1 MALLAVA
8 PSCPFGLEGKEW
20 VHPDPQRGGLSLCVV
35 LRGPQAAVLKAWS
48 SGGAST
54 SCLYFGFLGL
64 GFLMP
69 VLRIKCILKER
80 FQLSLVTIYIHIYSI
95 YKVFI
100 CKMFLTVSSGPA
112 RLVTICPWSSSPP
125 RFREWLGAGHQL
137 YVLKITV
144 SNKCLLIFFQR
155 FCVDEFVVKRGLGS
169 LPAHPLQGLVRLVV
183 CGARAAWW
191 DL

>member
-1 MALLAVA
+1 
-8 PSCPFGLEGKEW
+8 
-20 VHPDPQRGGLSLCVV
+20 
-35 LRGPQAAVLKAWS
+35 
-48 SGGAST
+48 
-54 SCLYFGFLGL
+54 
-64 GFLMP
+64 MP

-100 CKMFLTVSSGPA
+100 RKMFLTVSSGPA

-125 RFREWLGAGHQL
+125 PPRSREWLGAGHQL

-155 FCVDEFVVKRGLGS
+155 FCVAEFVVKRGLGS
-169 LPAHPLQGLVRLVV
+169 LPAHPPQGLVRLVV

>member
-1 MALLAVA
+1 MALPAVA
-8 PSCPFGLEGKEW
+8 PSCPSGLEGKEW

-35 LRGPQAAVLKAWS
+35 LRGPQATILKAWG

-69 VLRIKCILKER
+69 VLCIKCILKER

-125 RFREWLGAGHQL
+125 RSREWLGAGHQL
-137 YVLKITV
+137 YVLKMTV

-155 FCVDEFVVKRGLGS
+155 FCAAEFVVKRGLVS
-169 LPAHPLQGLVRLVV
+169 LPAHPPQGLVRRVV